1 MQCKKHCQCEK
12 GYIWNT
18 STFISENGKCLTS
31 IMHDSGITCAK
42 IIESSNDRMNLN
54 ENNIYE
60 KSQKNIFIYYIEY
73 VIIKDSKYIKINSV
87 NTLYLIFNKVNG
99 YFERNNGNRYL
110 ALVHTNESKEKTKN
124 VEKDQ
129 RFNQNNNFKLR

>member
-1 MQCKKHCQCEK
+1 M
-12 GYIWNT
+12 
-18 STFISENGKCLTS
+18 
-31 IMHDSGITCAK
+31 
-42 IIESSNDRMNLN
+42 
-54 ENNIYE
+54 
-60 KSQKNIFIYYIEY
+60 
-73 VIIKDSKYIKINSV
+73 IIKDSKYIKTNSV

>member
-1 MQCKKHCQCEK
+1 M
-12 GYIWNT
+12 
-18 STFISENGKCLTS
+18 
-31 IMHDSGITCAK
+31 
-42 IIESSNDRMNLN
+42 
-54 ENNIYE
+54 
-60 KSQKNIFIYYIEY
+60 
-73 VIIKDSKYIKINSV
+73 IIKDSKYIKINSV

-110 ALVHTNESKEKTKN
+110 ALVHTNKSKEKTKN

>member
-1 MQCKKHCQCEK
+1 M
-12 GYIWNT
+12 
-18 STFISENGKCLTS
+18 
-31 IMHDSGITCAK
+31 
-42 IIESSNDRMNLN
+42 
-54 ENNIYE
+54 
-60 KSQKNIFIYYIEY
+60 
-73 VIIKDSKYIKINSV
+73 IIKDSKYIKTNSV
-87 NTLYLIFNKVNG
+87 NTLYLIFNKVSG

>member
-1 MQCKKHCQCEK
+1 MCLKFLLLSMRSKSIRIFKSKSVQHNHWNEWIENINISKYHLNVNVISIEKKFNSNQWSNNEKCWCECKKHCQCEK

-18 STFISENGKCLTS
+18 STFISENGKYLTS

-60 KSQKNIFIYYIEY
+60 KS
-73 VIIKDSKYIKINSV
+73 
-87 NTLYLIFNKVNG
+87 
-99 YFERNNGNRYL
+99 
-110 ALVHTNESKEKTKN
+110 
-124 VEKDQ
+124 
-129 RFNQNNNFKLR
+129 

>member
-1 MQCKKHCQCEK
+1 
-12 GYIWNT
+12 
-18 STFISENGKCLTS
+18 
-31 IMHDSGITCAK
+31 MHDSGITCAK

-129 RFNQNNNFKLR
+129 RFKQNNNFKLR